1 MDSQSVILA
10 VASPPGS
17 AMRGIVR
24 ASGNEACRVLW
35 NAMDPDCPGSMAV
48 RARVRGVHVVRLRD
62 PAIPALAMVMPGP
75 TSATGEDCA
84 EIHTAGNPFVLER
97 IMTAVIAHSD
107 GAARRAHPGEFSVR
121 AVLSGRMPIASAE
134 RVAAVIMAETD
145 AQLAAASMLQA
156 NTAEQSS
163 ARDTDEIATLL
174 ALVEAGIDFTD
185 QEDVVAIA
193 RPLLEERVRS
203 VRDRI
208 RARCATSAGAES
220 AQRAARVVLT
230 GAPNAGKSSLFN
242 ALLQHTRVV
251 ESAHRG
257 TTRDA
262 IEHACLL
269 PGGIEV
275 ILVDAPGLD
284 DAIHDVDVL
293 MQARAHDA
301 INRADIILV
310 CQPHSHNPVTH
321 AYKSPLI
328 DGAHALV
335 INVQT
340 KCDTPGTASTTN
352 AADGISTSAHTG
364 DGIAELRA
372 AIARTISTRAPRN
385 AHEFTLGVAR
395 VALLQEAAD
404 SLDDMLT
411 IDAPEL
417 VAAALRTALDRL
429 GEVSGAIPPD
439 DVLGRLFSS
448 FCIGK

>member
-1 MDSQSVILA
+1 
-10 VASPPGS
+10 
-17 AMRGIVR
+17 MRGIVR
-24 ASGNEACRVLW
+24 ASGKEACRVLW

-107 GAARRAHPGEFSVR
+107 GIARRAHPGEFSVR

-193 RPLLEERVRS
+193 RPALEERVRS

-284 DAIHDVDVL
+284 DAIHDVNVL

-321 AYKSPLI
+321 TYESPLI

>member
-1 MDSQSVILA
+1 
-10 VASPPGS
+10 
-17 AMRGIVR
+17 
-24 ASGNEACRVLW
+24 
-35 NAMDPDCPGSMAV
+35 
-48 RARVRGVHVVRLRD
+48 
-62 PAIPALAMVMPGP
+62 
-75 TSATGEDCA
+75 
-84 EIHTAGNPFVLER
+84 
-97 IMTAVIAHSD
+97 
-107 GAARRAHPGEFSVR
+107 
-121 AVLSGRMPIASAE
+121 MPIASAE

>member
-1 MDSQSVILA
+1 
-10 VASPPGS
+10 
-17 AMRGIVR
+17 MRGIVR

-62 PAIPALAMVMPGP
+62 PSIPALAVVMPGP
-75 TSATGEDCA
+75 SSATSEDCA
-84 EIHTAGNPFVLER
+84 EIHTVGNPFVLER
-97 IMTAVIAHSD
+97 IMTAVIAHSA

-163 ARDTDEIATLL
+163 ALDTDEIATLL

-193 RPLLEERVRS
+193 RPALEERVRS

-310 CQPHSHNPVTH
+310 CQPRSHNPVTR
-321 AYKSPLI
+321 AYESPLI
-328 DGAHALV
+328 NSAHALI
-335 INVQT
+335 INVRT
-340 KCDTPGTASTTN
+340 KCDTPGTASTTD
-352 AADGISTSAHTG
+352 AADVISTSAHTG
-364 DGIAELRA
+364 DGIAELRT

-429 GEVSGAIPPD
+429 GEVSGAIPPV

-448 FCIGK
+448 FCFGK

>member
-1 MDSQSVILA
+1 
-10 VASPPGS
+10 
-17 AMRGIVR
+17 MRGIVR
-24 ASGNEACRVLW
+24 ASGAAACQVLW

-107 GAARRAHPGEFSVR
+107 GTARRAHPGEFSVR

-163 ARDTDEIATLL
+163 ALDTDEIATLL

-251 ESAHRG
+251 ESAQRG
-257 TTRDA
+257 TTREA

-269 PGGIEV
+269 PGGIEG

>member
-1 MDSQSVILA
+1 
-10 VASPPGS
+10 
-17 AMRGIVR
+17 MRGIVR
-24 ASGNEACRVLW
+24 ASGAAACQVLW

-107 GAARRAHPGEFSVR
+107 GTARRAHPGEFSVR

-145 AQLAAASMLQA
+145 TQLAAASMLQA

-193 RPLLEERVRS
+193 RPALEERVRS

-340 KCDTPGTASTTN
+340 KCDTPGTAST
-352 AADGISTSAHTG
+352 
-364 DGIAELRA
+364 
-372 AIARTISTRAPRN
+372 ISTRAPRN

>member
-1 MDSQSVILA
+1 
-10 VASPPGS
+10 
-17 AMRGIVR
+17 MRGIVR

-48 RARVRGVHVVRLRD
+48 HTRVRGVHVVRLRD
-62 PAIPALAMVMPGP
+62 PSIPALAMVMPGP

-84 EIHTAGNPFVLER
+84 EIHTVGNPFVLER
-97 IMTAVIAHSD
+97 IMTAVIAHSA

-121 AVLSGRMPIASAE
+121 AVLSGRMPIAAAE

-145 AQLAAASMLQA
+145 AQLAAASMLQV

-193 RPLLEERVRS
+193 RPALEGRVRS

-208 RARCATSAGAES
+208 RARCAMSAGAES

-230 GAPNAGKSSLFN
+230 GAPNVGKSSLFN

-310 CQPHSHNPVTH
+310 CQPRSQNPVTC
-321 AYKSPLI
+321 AYESPLI
-328 DGAHALV
+328 DGAHALI
-335 INVQT
+335 INVRT
-340 KCDTPGTASTTN
+340 KCDTPGTAST
-352 AADGISTSAHTG
+352 ADASDVISTSAHTG

-395 VALLQEAAD
+395 IALLQEAAN
-404 SLDDMLT
+404 SLDDMLI

>member
-1 MDSQSVILA
+1 MDNQSVILA

-17 AMRGIVR
+17 ATRGIVR
-24 ASGNEACRVLW
+24 ASGADACRVLW
-35 NAMDPDCPGSMAV
+35 NVMDPECHESTAV
-48 RARVRGVHVVRLRD
+48 RARTRGVHVVRLLD
-62 PAIPALAMVMPGP
+62 PSIPALVIVMPGP
-75 TSATGEDCA
+75 ASATGEDCA
-84 EIHTAGNPFVLER
+84 EIHTVGNPFVLER
-97 IMTAVIAHSD
+97 VITAAIARSD

-121 AVLSGRMPIASAE
+121 AVLSGRMPIASVE
-134 RVAAVIMAETD
+134 RVAAAIMAETD
-145 AQLAAASMLQA
+145 AQLAAASMLQV

-163 ARDTDEIATLL
+163 AGDADEVATLL

-193 RPLLEERVRS
+193 RPALEARVRA
-203 VRDRI
+203 VRDKI

-242 ALLQHTRVV
+242 ALLKHTRAV
-251 ESAHRG
+251 ESPHRG
-257 TTRDA
+257 TTRDT
-262 IEHACLL
+262 IEHACSL

-275 ILVDAPGLD
+275 ILVDAPGIE

-301 INRADIILV
+301 IHRADIILV
-310 CQPHSHNPVTH
+310 CQPSGHDQITH
-321 AYKSPLI
+321 AATSPLI
-328 DGAHALV
+328 QSAHGLTIHV
-335 INVQT
+335 RT
-340 KCDTPGTASTTN
+340 KCDTLGDTGVVDTN
-352 AADGISTSAHTG
+352 GAISTSAHTG
-364 DGIAELRA
+364 AGIAELRA
-372 AIARTISTRAPRN
+372 AIARAVSNRAPRN
-385 AHEFTLGVAR
+385 SDEFTLGVAR
-395 VALLQEAAD
+395 IALLKEAAD

-411 IDAPEL
+411 INAPEL
-417 VAAALRTALDRL
+417 VAAALRAALDRL

>member
-1 MDSQSVILA
+1 
-10 VASPPGS
+10 
-17 AMRGIVR
+17 MRGIVR
-24 ASGNEACRVLW
+24 ASGAAACQVLW

-107 GAARRAHPGEFSVR
+107 GTARRAHPGEFSVR

-145 AQLAAASMLQA
+145 TQLAAASMLQA

-411 IDAPEL
+411 VDAPEL

>member
-24 ASGNEACRVLW
+24 ASGAAACQVLW

-97 IMTAVIAHSD
+97 IMTTVIAHSD
-107 GAARRAHPGEFSVR
+107 GTARRAHPGEFSVR

-193 RPLLEERVRS
+193 RPALEERVRS

>member
-1 MDSQSVILA
+1 
-10 VASPPGS
+10 
-17 AMRGIVR
+17 MRGIVR
-24 ASGNEACRVLW
+24 ASGNEACQVLW

-107 GAARRAHPGEFSVR
+107 GTARRAHPGEFSVR

-145 AQLAAASMLQA
+145 TQLAAASMLQA

-163 ARDTDEIATLL
+163 ALDTDEIATLL

-193 RPLLEERVRS
+193 RPALEERVRS

-269 PGGIEV
+269 PGGLEV